1 MGRTIQ
7 PALLLHAQESDMGN
21 KTTIRYEEWNFNDD
35 DDNDRE
41 DNNQQETTQES

>member
-21 KTTIRYEEWNFNDD
+21 KTTIGYEEWNFNDD
-35 DDNDRE
+35 DNDRE
-41 DNNQQETTQES
+41 DNDQQETTQES